1 MTAEQPVQSAQQAN
15 DHVGTSN
22 QVKAVK
28 PEFTLLFTEVV
39 AIVKIITNE

>member
-1 MTAEQPVQSAQQAN
+1 MTAEQPAQSAQQAN

-22 QVKAVK
+22 QVK